1 MYPQMSEGDNVEG
14 NNNEEE
20 GNEAK
25 EDKSEDFYDYEM
37 SRKNDEEYFLDHKVI
52 NENETEDELK
62 ELAALSVNME
72 NGINKNTIRD
82 VDEMPINSIKE
93 EQQLAEMDLSKFEV
107 TIDVAVSGY
116 LNYRFSQNNVTDRHP
131 N

>member
-25 EDKSEDFYDYEM
+25 EDKSEDFYEYEM

-62 ELAALSVNME
+62 VANFQSGNVE
-72 NGINKNTIRD
+72 T
-82 VDEMPINSIKE
+82 
-93 EQQLAEMDLSKFEV
+93 MDLVK
-107 TIDVAVSGY
+107 IDAA
-116 LNYRFSQNNVTDRHP
+116 
-131 N
+131 

>member
-62 ELAALSVNME
+62 E
-72 NGINKNTIRD
+72 
-82 VDEMPINSIKE
+82 
-93 EQQLAEMDLSKFEV
+93 QQLAEMDLSKFEV